1 MSTVNR
7 KGAAQD
13 RYFELVRQFPLRPL
27 RSDEGLDEAVQVVDS
42 LVSKPSLSQEEQD
55 YLEVLGG
62 LVEAYETEVHPMPPL
77 PDAELLRHL
86 IDAKGVSQTEVAEG
100 TGIADSTISEVLKG
114 KRFLNRVHIAKLSR
128 YFKVSADVFS
138 F

>member
-1 MSTVNR
+1 
-7 KGAAQD
+7 
-13 RYFELVRQFPLRPL
+13 
-27 RSDEGLDEAVQVVDS
+27 
-42 LVSKPSLSQEEQD
+42 
-55 YLEVLGG
+55 
-62 LVEAYETEVHPMPPL
+62 MPPL

-100 TGIADSTISEVLKG
+100 TGIADSTISEVLRG

-138 F
+138 LAILCRQSGPRQR